1 MPVPRQR
8 PHMGC
13 PTLRLC
19 AALAVASLAGAAP
32 SAAAQV
38 SAPSLTPERSVI
50 WEVLLHDFSE
60 ADYAGAVEAIL
71 SEYEASTGSRLRPGE
86 RGKVGLKIY
95 SDSGPGLSTPPA
107 LVKGVIAALER
118 RGFRDS
124 DIFLVG
130 LNQLRLRLTGFLPS
144 LSSGRSTFREHPV
157 FVLES
162 GRFYES
168 DWFYDSPLPTRFDPT
183 VLERS
188 TAAEAEAPD
197 AEVDRKSFLAT
208 PLFLDADFW
217 INLPAY
223 TDHPV
228 LGINGALVN
237 ATLWNAS
244 NTQRF
249 FRNPANAPAAV
260 AEMAAIPELR
270 ERWALTI
277 ASLERYQFIGG
288 PAFNSLYT
296 VSEPRLWASKDPVAM
311 DAQMLQRINSHRNR
325 AGFQSLP
332 DDRRLLEFSQQLGV
346 GSYDTRAVIWRQLR
360 AP

>member
-1 MPVPRQR
+1 MLFPRQR
-8 PHMGC
+8 LHIGSSAS
-13 PTLRLC
+13 RV
-19 AALAVASLAGAAP
+19 LAVLALVSLGCMANA
-32 SAAAQV
+32 AAAQV
-38 SAPSLTPERSVI
+38 AAPAAPPERSVI
-50 WEVLLHDFSE
+50 WEVLLQDFSE
-60 ADYAGAVEAIL
+60 ADYAEAVESVL
-71 SEYEASTGSRLRPGE
+71 SEYETTTGRRLRPGD

-107 LVKGVIAALER
+107 LVKGVIAALGR
-118 RGFRDS
+118 RGFRDE

-188 TAAEAEAPD
+188 TVVETEVPD
-197 AEVDRKSFLAT
+197 AEADRKSFLAT

-296 VSEPRLWASKDPVAM
+296 VSEARLWASIDPVAM
-311 DAQMLQRINSHRNR
+311 DAQMLMRINTHRNR

-346 GSYDTRAVIWRQLR
+346 GNYDPRAVVWRQLR
-360 AP
+360 TP

>member
-1 MPVPRQR
+1 MPFPRQPLNIR
-8 PHMGC
+8 C
-13 PTLRLC
+13 PAFRL
-19 AALAVASLAGAAP
+19 LAVLGIASIAGFVATASAQDAQPAPAA
-32 SAAAQV
+32 
-38 SAPSLTPERSVI
+38 RSVI
-50 WEVLLHDFSE
+50 WEVMLQDFSE
-60 ADYAGAVEAIL
+60 ADYAEAVEAIL
-71 SEYEASTGSRLRPGE
+71 SEYESTTGRRLRPGD

-95 SDSGPGLSTPPA
+95 SDSGPGLSTPPG

-118 RGFRDS
+118 RGFRDA

-144 LSSGRSTFREHPV
+144 LSSGKSTFREHPV

-168 DWFYDSPLPTRFDPT
+168 DWFYDSPLPTRFDPS
-183 VLERS
+183 VLES
-188 TAAEAEAPD
+188 AGATQEASDTEA
-197 AEVDRKSFLAT
+197 DRKSFLAT

-296 VSEPRLWASKDPVAM
+296 VSEARVWASVDPVAM
-311 DAQMLQRINSHRNR
+311 DAQMLQRINTHRNR

-346 GSYDTRAVIWRQLR
+346 GSYDLRSVIWRQLR
-360 AP
+360 TP

>member
-1 MPVPRQR
+1 MPGSRPRNTKSL
-8 PHMGC
+8 PLAWAFA
-13 PTLRLC
+13 TLVM
-19 AALAVASLAGAAP
+19 AAGLLAPAKAR
-32 SAAAQV
+32 AQV
-38 SAPSLTPERSVI
+38 QPAPERSVI
-50 WEVLLHDFSE
+50 WEVMLQDFSE
-60 ADYAGAVEAIL
+60 SDYASAVEAVL
-71 SEYEASTGSRLRPGE
+71 GEYETASGRRLRPGD

-118 RGFRDS
+118 RGYRDQ

-144 LSSGRSTFREHPV
+144 LSSGRSTFRDHPV

-162 GRFYES
+162 GRFYDSE
-168 DWFYDSPLPTRFDPT
+168 WFYDSPLPTRFDPS
-183 VLERS
+183 VLERAG
-188 TAAEAEAPD
+188 TDPGPATDAEA
-197 AEVDRKSFLAT
+197 DRKSFLAT

-270 ERWALTI
+270 ERWVISI

-288 PAFNSLYT
+288 PSFNSLYT
-296 VSEPRLWASKDPVAM
+296 VSEPRLWASTDPVAM
-311 DAQMLQRINSHRNR
+311 DAQMLIRINRHRNR
-325 AGFQSLP
+325 AGFLSLP
-332 DDRRLLEFSQQLGV
+332 DDRRLLEFSQQLGI
-346 GSYDTRAVIWRQLR
+346 GNYDPRVIAWRQLR
-360 AP
+360 SP